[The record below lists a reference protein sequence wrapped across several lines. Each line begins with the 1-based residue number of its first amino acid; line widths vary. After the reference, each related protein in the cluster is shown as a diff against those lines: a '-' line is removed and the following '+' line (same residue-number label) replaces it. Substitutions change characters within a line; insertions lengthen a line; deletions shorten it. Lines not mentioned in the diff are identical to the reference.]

1 MACLQIYRE
10 LLSLVTFLRVHSNS
24 KEVSYLSRQNIY
36 PNLKTTGHIKL
47 KFFWWI
53 KLLKN
58 LLLAKYLISAAVPL
72 TYYLINFHI
81 QYINFFLY
89 NFVNLPNF
97 LMLVRQVS
105 LSPPSNLDLMV
116 FGWITN
122 SVLRKGCW
130 SCWSLFFCI
139 SSGKFVSWNL
149 SWEPKP

>member
-10 LLSLVTFLRVHSNS
+10 LLSLATFLRVYSNS
-24 KEVSYLSRQNIY
+24 KEVSYLSWQNIY
-36 PNLKTTGHIKL
+36 PHLKTTGHIKL

-122 SVLRKGCW
+122 SVLRKGCG

-139 SSGKFVSWNL
+139 SSGKFGSWNL